1 MSDRSGSQD
10 TDQGGHDALA
20 LAIGAG
26 ALVLLILSP
35 WLVDTSG
42 PDPFYKG
49 PLIFPLIALAVTVC
63 GALPAAWRHIRYRR
77 PVSLRVDGSGFPA
90 RSALLFL
97 MMCLFPPAI
106 NAVGVEIASFIL
118 IFAGLLLVYRRPLP
132 SIVVAIGLT
141 VAIHLAFRTFLD
153 VWFPTPW
160 LFEMIG
166 G

>member
-20 LAIGAG
+20 LAIGVG

-49 PLIFPLIALAVTVC
+49 PLIFPLIALAVAVC
-63 GALPAAWRHIRYRR
+63 GALPAAWRHVRYRR
-77 PVSLRVDGSGFPA
+77 SVSLRVDGRGFPA
-90 RSALLFL
+90 RSGLLFL
-97 MMCLFPPAI
+97 LMCLFPPAI
-106 NAVGVEIASFIL
+106 NAVGVEIASFVL
-118 IFAGLLLVYRRPLP
+118 IFAGLMLVHRRLVQ
-132 SIVVAIGLT
+132 SLVIAVCLAI
-141 VAIHLAFRTFLD
+141 AIHLAFRTFLD
-153 VWFPTPW
+153 VWFPQPW